1 MIFLYKKFRFRRFG
15 AVQNAF
21 PDGTFFSTF
30 ARMTVQMGLI
40 RAALSVIN
48 NISKKESVTM
58 GKKSSRREA
67 RREEIRRELARC
79 GSEILQSE
87 EMQQAF
93 RQRHHT
99 LITRRAAAG

>member
-1 MIFLYKKFRFRRFG
+1 
-15 AVQNAF
+15 
-21 PDGTFFSTF
+21 
-30 ARMTVQMGLI
+30 
-40 RAALSVIN
+40 
-48 NISKKESVTM
+48 M